1 MSVTIEVAAAAT
13 DELVT
18 AFAKLIPQLS
28 QRSAPPTKGELAEMI
43 ASPASDVL
51 IARLDGA
58 VVATLTLVTFRIPT
72 GVRSWIEDVVVDDAA
87 RGHGV
92 GEQLNRFAI
101 ELASNKGATTVD
113 LTSRPSREAANRLY
127 QRIGFKPRDTNVYRF
142 DVAASRDRNDR

>member
-1 MSVTIEVAAAAT
+1 MSVTFEVASEAT

-18 AFAKLIPQLS
+18 AFARLIPQLS
-28 QRSAPPTKGELAEMI
+28 KRSAPPTKRELGEMI
-43 ASPASDVL
+43 DAPANDVL
-51 IARLDGA
+51 LARLDGE

-101 ELASNKGATTVD
+101 ELARSKGATTVD
-113 LTSRPSREAANRLY
+113 LTSRPSRAAANRLY
-127 QRIGFKPRDTNVYRF
+127 QRIGFKPRDTNVYRY
-142 DVAASRDRNDR
+142 DL